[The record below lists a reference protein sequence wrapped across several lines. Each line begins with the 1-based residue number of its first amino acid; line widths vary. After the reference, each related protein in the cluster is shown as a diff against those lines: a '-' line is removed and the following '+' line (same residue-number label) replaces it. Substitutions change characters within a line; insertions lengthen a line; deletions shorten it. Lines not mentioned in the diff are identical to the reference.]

1 MAEPVKKKKNA
12 LKGKGGLIMLAA
24 VGLLSVV
31 FFFEQKAPPPRD
43 PDANPPVSEYAHL
56 RSEDVTRVE
65 LKRPSGG
72 FTLVRQG
79 KNWAFEAPGRYR
91 ANTDSVNSWL
101 KGVLEDATVDRTI
114 EGKPQDLSTY
124 GLDKPTVE
132 LVLVGRGGDTRTLQL
147 GKDFKAPG
155 DSGSGVFYARE
166 AKDGRLFM
174 LSSVQLEALRD
185 KKLDDLRDKRLVELG
200 EPKDVQ
206 KVSLVRA
213 TGSVELERQG
223 EKWKMIQPYPAP
235 ADRTSVESELIGQLK
250 TSESETFADN
260 AATDL
265 AKYGLDHPQLTVT
278 ATDKQGAHTVLFAQK
293 DGKIYSNRQGDAEV
307 VVVSKSTFDN
317 LNKQPADLRDRQL
330 ISLTRDKI
338 TFVELKNSRGT
349 TKLQKVS
356 GNEWMV
362 TGADGKQKKA
372 KKDQVDRVLDTLIAP
387 ASKHVEE
394 APKDL
399 KKYGLEQPVI
409 TVTANE
415 GTGTSQ
421 ILTIGKKAKDSY
433 YAKGT
438 PDAIFEVQ
446 GYVFSDL
453 NVISGAFEDT
463 TKK

>member
-1 MAEPVKKKKNA
+1 MSEPVKKKKNA
-12 LKGKGGLIMLAA
+12 LKGKGGLLMVAA
-24 VGLLSVV
+24 VLLLSVV

-56 RSEDVTRVE
+56 RSEDVNRVE
-65 LKRPSGG
+65 LKRASGG

-79 KNWAFEAPGRYR
+79 KSWAFEAPGRYR
-91 ANTDSVNSWL
+91 ANVDGVNSWL
-101 KGVLEDATVDRTI
+101 KGVLEDATVDRTV

-132 LVLVGRGGDTRTLQL
+132 LILTGRGGDTRTLQL

-155 DSGSGVFYARE
+155 DTGGGVFYARE

-174 LSSVQLEALRD
+174 LSTVQLEALRD

-206 KVSLVRA
+206 KVTLARA
-213 TGSVELERQG
+213 NGAVELERQG
-223 EKWKMIQPYPAP
+223 EKWKMTQPYAAP
-235 ADRTSVESELIGQLK
+235 ADRTSVESELLGQLK
-250 TSESETFADN
+250 TAESETFADN

-265 AKYGLDHPQLTVT
+265 AKYGLDHPQLTITVS
-278 ATDKQGAHTVLFAQK
+278 DKQGPHVVLFTQK
-293 DGKIYSNRQGDAEV
+293 DGKVYSMRQGDREV
-307 VVVSKSTFDN
+307 VVVPKGTFDS

-338 TFVELKNSRGT
+338 AFIDLKNARGN

-356 GNEWMV
+356 GNQWMV

-372 KKDQVDRVLDTLIAP
+372 KKDQVDRILDTLVAP
-387 ASKHVEE
+387 ASVHVEE

-399 KKYGLEQPVI
+399 KKYGLEQPTI
-409 TVTANE
+409 TVMANE

-433 YAKGT
+433 YAKGM
-438 PDAIFEVQ
+438 PNAIFEVQ

-453 NVISGAFEDT
+453 NVTAGAFEDS
-463 TKK
+463 TK

>member
-1 MAEPVKKKKNA
+1 MAEPRTKKKNA
-12 LKGKGGLIMLAA
+12 LKGKGGLIMVGA
-24 VGLLSVV
+24 VVLMSIV

-65 LKRPSGG
+65 VKRPSGG

-79 KNWAFEAPGRYR
+79 KNWTFEAPGRYR
-91 ANTDSVNSWL
+91 ASTENVNSWL
-101 KGVLEDATVDRTI
+101 KGALEDATVDRTV

-124 GLDKPTVE
+124 GLDKPGVE
-132 LVLVGRGGDTRTLQL
+132 VVLTGRGGDTRTLQV

-155 DSGSGVFYARE
+155 DTGAGVFYARE
-166 AKDGRLFM
+166 AKDGRMFM
-174 LSSVQLEALRD
+174 LSSTQLEALRD

-206 KVSLVRA
+206 RVTLVRA

-223 EKWKMIQPYPAP
+223 EKWRMTQPFPAP

-250 TSESETFADN
+250 TSESASFADN

-265 AKYGLDHPQLTVT
+265 AKYGLDHPTLTVNV
-278 ATDKQGAHTVLFAQK
+278 TDKQGAHTVLFAQK
-293 DGKIYSNRQGDAEV
+293 DGKIYSARQGEREV
-307 VVVSKSTFDN
+307 VEVSKSTFDN

-330 ISLTRDKI
+330 ISLQRDKI

-349 TKLQKVS
+349 SRLQKVS
-356 GNEWMV
+356 GNQWMV

-372 KKDQVDRVLDTLIAP
+372 KGDQVDRVIDTLIAP

-399 KKYGLEQPVI
+399 KKYGLDQPAI
-409 TVTANE
+409 TATVNE

-421 ILTIGKKAKDSY
+421 ILTIGKKAKDTY
-433 YAKGT
+433 YAKGS
-438 PDAIFEVQ
+438 PDAVFEVQ

-453 NVISGAFEDT
+453 DVAPGAFEDT
-463 TKK
+463 AKK